1 MDDAYRQFQTLLELD
16 ARHDELLDQLDELDK
31 QVGCVLAEW
40 TANRG
45 VSEATLPAAP
55 SGPPSTF

>member
-16 ARHDELLDQLDELDK
+16 ARHDQLLDQLDELDK

-45 VSEATLPAAP
+45 ASEVPLPAA